1 MKIEEAKQIAKLIQR
16 ADACSLVLTRLQTVR
31 ARMPVVWQVEG
42 LAFVGQD
49 AEELIVVV
57 EETLRSVVERIQ
69 EELEEMEIYFPPSSE
84 GTEPK
89 TPILS
94 ITPAD
99 TSTDNNG
106 GQSV

>member
-16 ADACSLVLTRLQTVR
+16 ADACSLVLSRLQTVR
-31 ARMPVVWQVEG
+31 QRAPVVWQVEG

-69 EELEEMEIYFPPSSE
+69 EELEEMEIYFPPVQPTSE
-84 GTEPK
+84 RDRDE
-89 TPILS
+89 L
-94 ITPAD
+94 ITSEIEGKLD
-99 TSTDNNG
+99 LG
-106 GQSV
+106 GEAP